1 MDRLHVKGAPG
12 PARAHRVQ
20 GGGQARP
27 RRVQAVLQGEA
38 CVRILFWHW
47 LLFELTLKSRRDL
60 KSGRRQSTW
69 YKDGE
74 ALTIRVC
81 HRKAG
86 DPLLVLSPSTCPVHY
101 IHSKSAME
109 QVCSLAC
116 CLAEQLILSHHLFAH
131 AQTSALVDMEGLP
144 QSRNHLYP
152 PHLARFAASR
162 ETAYDDSLPTC
173 SDCKM

>member
-20 GGGQARP
+20 RGGQARP
-27 RRVQAVLQGEA
+27 RRVQVVLQGEA

-86 DPLLVLSPSTCPVHY
+86 DPLLVLSPNTCPVHY

-109 QVCSLAC
+109 QVCSSA
-116 CLAEQLILSHHLFAH
+116 FAW
-131 AQTSALVDMEGLP
+131 QNSWFWVT
-144 QSRNHLYP
+144 
-152 PHLARFAASR
+152 
-162 ETAYDDSLPTC
+162 TC
-173 SDCKM
+173 SRTLRPVHWLTWKGSLRAETICTRHTWQGLLLPGQSGNSWWWLTMNLRWL

>member
-1 MDRLHVKGAPG
+1 MILLCDSIHQTNSCHLDWYPAHMDRLHVKRAPG

-20 GGGQARP
+20 RGGQAGP

-38 CVRILFWHW
+38 CVRILFLHW

-86 DPLLVLSPSTCPVHY
+86 DPLLCLSPNTCPVHY

-109 QVCSLAC
+109 QVCSSAC
-116 CLAEQLILSHHLFAH
+116 
-131 AQTSALVDMEGLP
+131 LVLGRTADSESPLV
-144 QSRNHLYP
+144 R
-152 PHLARFAASR
+152 AR
-162 ETAYDDSLPTC
+162 
-173 SDCKM
+173 SDH

>member
-20 GGGQARP
+20 RGGQAGP
-27 RRVQAVLQGEA
+27 RRVQVVLQGEA

-109 QVCSLAC
+109 QVCSSAYLLGRTADSESPLVRARSDQCIGWHGRAPSEQKPFVPATLGKIC
-116 CLAEQLILSHHLFAH
+116 CFPGNSWWWLTTNLRWL
-131 AQTSALVDMEGLP
+131 
-144 QSRNHLYP
+144 
-152 PHLARFAASR
+152 
-162 ETAYDDSLPTC
+162 
-173 SDCKM
+173 